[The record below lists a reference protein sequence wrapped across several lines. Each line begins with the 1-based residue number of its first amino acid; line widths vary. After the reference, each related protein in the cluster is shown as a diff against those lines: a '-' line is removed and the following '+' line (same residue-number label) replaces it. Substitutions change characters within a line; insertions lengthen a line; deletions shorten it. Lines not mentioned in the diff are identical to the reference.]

1 MKTIIESDQNRGSY
15 AAFFRDFVSRSK
27 PGYQSIKVDNR
38 VANSLSRLA
47 PFRDCLSNADS
58 RRSDNALEGCQ
69 LFNAVDNRL
78 RDIPGSARVVLPD
91 ALYSGFKL
99 VGRFGGPPNLPHE

>member
-1 MKTIIESDQNRGSY
+1 MTS
-15 AAFFRDFVSRSK
+15 SRVPFNS
-27 PGYQSIKVDNR
+27 PGR
-38 VANSLSRLA
+38 
-47 PFRDCLSNADS
+47 PNAGG
-58 RRSDNALEGCQ
+58 GCE

-78 RDIPGSARVVLPD
+78 RDIPGSARVVLLD